1 MLSIIILKLLATNQS
16 KYSALFFSPL
26 VTLLYTSNKYSTSL
40 ANAIFL
46 LSVLARL
53 SYIIEANSSSVLYP
67 SSSSIL
73 SLPSSFSLSNAV
85 PCFTFHSY
93 PMNSFTLSDI
103 ALGTLLNGFLRT
115 VAAFL
120 FMFSI
125 GSHLCAPSISAT
137 SNLLIIGSIYDL
149 ALATAFLF
157 MLTVVTRGVV
167 FSTVSTLTEL
177 STLLSSL
184 AMSS

>member
-1 MLSIIILKLLATNQS
+1 
-16 KYSALFFSPL
+16 
-26 VTLLYTSNKYSTSL
+26 
-40 ANAIFL
+40 
-46 LSVLARL
+46 
-53 SYIIEANSSSVLYP
+53 
-67 SSSSIL
+67 
-73 SLPSSFSLSNAV
+73 
-85 PCFTFHSY
+85 
-93 PMNSFTLSDI
+93 MNSFTLSDI